1 MKPLVTIVSVLF
13 SAALMTLLLYQ
24 FGDFDLKGSL
34 FIGVFTALLTF
45 AIPQI
50 ELYWKKRKGKN
61 AN

>member
-1 MKPLVTIVSVLF
+1 M
-13 SAALMTLLLYQ
+13 AGLLSLLPYQ

-50 ELYWKKRKGKN
+50 ELYWKKHKGKN